1 MLKEGEALEF
11 VVGNLRYLDGGY
23 GRLPIGGG
31 INLLGAEA
39 GGEEWNWSE
48 VLNEDNV
55 KAMLADPYSNTELL
69 ALVSD
74 EDIAAALGITPILIA
89 ANPASDVETSF
100 LKIRDLRELI

>member
-39 GGEEWNWSE
+39 GGEEIAYYFMTLGDEE
-48 VLNEDNV
+48 VLG
-55 KAMLADPYSNTELL
+55 LAELFLLQLAHIFNLIFADHLSN
-69 ALVSD
+69 
-74 EDIAAALGITPILIA
+74 LI
-89 ANPASDVETSF
+89 
-100 LKIRDLRELI
+100 